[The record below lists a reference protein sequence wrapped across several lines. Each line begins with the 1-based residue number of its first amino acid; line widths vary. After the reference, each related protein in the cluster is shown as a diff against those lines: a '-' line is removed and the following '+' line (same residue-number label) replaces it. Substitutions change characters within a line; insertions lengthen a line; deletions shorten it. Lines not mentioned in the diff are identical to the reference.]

1 MLEAQLCNQFN
12 HQVELFF
19 FIIFRFYIP
28 MDGPNVEN
36 CKRWDE
42 RERDIDERRFRF
54 NYFRIRSVLPAPL
67 FALIKRV

>member
-1 MLEAQLCNQFN
+1 MNHLDAGGEAQRSVITN

-36 CKRWDE
+36 CKR
-42 RERDIDERRFRF
+42 
-54 NYFRIRSVLPAPL
+54 
-67 FALIKRV
+67 